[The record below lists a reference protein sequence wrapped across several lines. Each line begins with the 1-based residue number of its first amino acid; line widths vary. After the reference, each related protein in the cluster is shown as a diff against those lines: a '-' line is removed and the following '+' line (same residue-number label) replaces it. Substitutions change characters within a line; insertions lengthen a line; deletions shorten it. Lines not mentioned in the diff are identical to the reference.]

1 MHFQYNIFSSR
12 TGEVI
17 SPVWTLLHLTLYQLQ
32 VRTRQLSQHTVDK
45 RFVLFYLQLTEA
57 ETQTS
62 LYENDRAEILHCMGM
77 MFAVILLSG
86 G

>member
-1 MHFQYNIFSSR
+1 MHFQYHLFSSR